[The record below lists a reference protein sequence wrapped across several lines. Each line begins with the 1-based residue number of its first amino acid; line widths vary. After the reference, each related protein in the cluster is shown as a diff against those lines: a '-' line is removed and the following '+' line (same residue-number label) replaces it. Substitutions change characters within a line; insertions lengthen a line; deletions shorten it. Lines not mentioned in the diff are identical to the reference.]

1 MRDGTDTRCGLTMT
15 NQPPQP
21 IQDTLSL
28 EAHLMDRR
36 EVLLFELRKIEKQ
49 LGIKPTIRAMC
60 PSCGRERNKAA

>member
-1 MRDGTDTRCGLTMT
+1 MNTPTPAT
-15 NQPPQP
+15 Q
-21 IQDTLSL
+21 QDTLSL